1 MFGVQGA
8 LDAPVADKDA
18 EAGNSTSVSAAEAP
32 ANGGDG
38 DKSDKKGAPAEKH
51 HALLLRLLADEL
63 GAEPADIVDFEL
75 NVCDTHAG
83 VIGGAR

>member
-1 MFGVQGA
+1 MPA
-8 LDAPVADKDA
+8 AAKEA
-18 EAGNSTSVSAAEAP
+18 EEGKSASDSAAEPA
-32 ANGGDG
+32 ANGRDG
-38 DKSDKKGAPAEKH
+38 DKSGKKGAPAEKH